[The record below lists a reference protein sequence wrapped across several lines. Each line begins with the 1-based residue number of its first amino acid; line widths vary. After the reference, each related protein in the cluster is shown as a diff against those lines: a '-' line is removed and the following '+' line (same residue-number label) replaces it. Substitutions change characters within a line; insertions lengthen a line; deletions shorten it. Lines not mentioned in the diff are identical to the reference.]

1 MSFSIPNIILGIF
14 ALLLGGWMVYA
25 AYDINHHI
33 LFAGWAERKWGPG
46 SGTTFYRLLGLL
58 ICIFAIFVTL
68 GIIDLFGSAF
78 SGNTTPGT
86 TTNQGLTPGTGSGT
100 RRIAD

>member
-1 MSFSIPNIILGIF
+1 MSFSLPNIILGLF
-14 ALLLGGWMVYA
+14 ALLLGIWVVYK

-46 SGTTFYRLLGLL
+46 SGTTFYRLLGLV
-58 ICIFAIFVTL
+58 ISIFAIFVML

-78 SGNTTPGT
+78 SGTATPTTN
-86 TTNQGLTPGTGSGT
+86 NQGLTPGTGTGT

>member
-1 MSFSIPNIILGIF
+1 MNFSLPNIILGLL
-14 ALLLGGWMVYA
+14 ALLLGVWVVYK

-46 SGTTFYRLLGLL
+46 SGTTFYRLLGLA
-58 ICIFAIFVTL
+58 ISIFAIFVML

-78 SGNTTPGT
+78 SSSTPT
-86 TTNQGLTPGTGSGT
+86 PTTNNPGLTPGSGTGT